1 MFFFSSLPLQAVDMG
16 EWFDSF
22 SDLKSAGGD
31 PMPLA
36 PADTNSSGGYT
47 NADGRPA
54 NVYTGVTDQLLVRGQ
69 SRVQGAGAGA
79 WMDGASLC
87 AAMLTHWDAVPS
99 SLLCRLLTQPACS
112 CAGGADRGGA
122 LLAPRPHQL
131 RAARRPRLLPRRL
144 CLLHRWV
151 LLLFV

>member
-1 MFFFSSLPLQAVDMG
+1 MG

-54 NVYTGVTDQLLVRGQ
+54 NVYTGVTDQLLVRG
-69 SRVQGAGAGA
+69 R
-79 WMDGASLC
+79 
-87 AAMLTHWDAVPS
+87 S
-99 SLLCRLLTQPACS
+99 SLLFLAGSVVRVTGQLLVRGSWAGRAEKAWEARARLGRLDFQCIHVRMFH
-112 CAGGADRGGA
+112 AGGAD
-122 LLAPRPHQL
+122 
-131 RAARRPRLLPRRL
+131 
-144 CLLHRWV
+144 
-151 LLLFV
+151 